1 MNSKKNTNKKPEK
14 QSGKNN
20 AGFALL
26 QRYAS
31 KRAGTYIVSV
41 VLAILGVACSMAPY
55 YGVYR
60 IIVLIMDGNNRSF
73 APYLPWVVFC
83 AAALF
88 LWVVFHNISTSLS
101 HKATFATLSDVRM
114 AISEKLVKIP
124 MGYTLSKPSGELK
137 ASLVEKTESM
147 EPMLAHALPELTSNL
162 LVPLCIFVYIF
173 LLDWRMGLL
182 ALLTLPIGMLCM
194 KGMMKD
200 YEKNFQEYT
209 NVGKRM
215 NAAAVEYINGIEVI
229 KAFGRSASSY
239 EKFKTAVKDNAS
251 YGINWMKDVQKYY
264 ALAFGVWPSILIAI
278 LPAGV
283 FFLMS
288 GSLPQEEFILI
299 ILLSTG
305 IFAPIV
311 AALSFV
317 DGLAQTNISLG
328 DLAEIDNYPPMNRP
342 DKEAVFGERGSDISL
357 SGVKFSYGEKE
368 ILHGID
374 AQFKQNEVT
383 ALVGPSGGG
392 KSTIA
397 KLIAGFWD
405 WPEGEISIGGVN
417 AKDIPLDQLNR
428 KIAYVSQD
436 NFLFD
441 ESIME
446 NIRMGR
452 PDASDD
458 DVIASAKAAG
468 CHDFIMSL
476 EDGYDTM
483 AGSAGGHLSGGERQR
498 IAIARAMLKD
508 GDIVILDEATAYTD
522 PENEAIMQEA
532 VSRLVQGKTLI
543 VIAHRLST
551 ITDSDRI
558 IVIDGGE
565 VSACGKHDE
574 LLEKSELYKK
584 MWTAHISSK
593 DKSEVA

>member
-1 MNSKKNTNKKPEK
+1 MNSNKKTQKKPEK
-14 QSGKNN
+14 QAGMSN
-20 AGFALL
+20 AGFVLL

-31 KRAGTYIVSV
+31 KRAATYMLSV
-41 VLAILGVACSMAPY
+41 VLAVLGVACSMAPY

-60 IIVLIMDGNNRSF
+60 IILMILDGNNQGL
-73 APYLPWVVFC
+73 APYLPWVLFC
-83 AAALF
+83 AASLF
-88 LWVVFHNISTSLS
+88 LWVVFHSISTSLS
-101 HKATFATLSDVRM
+101 HKATFQTLSDVRM

-124 MGYTLSKPSGELK
+124 MGYTLSKPSGVLK
-137 ASLVEKTESM
+137 TSLVEKTDSM

-162 LVPLCIFVYIF
+162 LIPLCIFIYIF
-173 LLDWRMGLL
+173 LLDWRMGLF

-200 YEKNFQEYT
+200 YDIKFQEYT
-209 NVGKRM
+209 DVGKRM
-215 NAAAVEYINGIEVI
+215 NATAVEYINGIEVI
-229 KAFGRSASSY
+229 KAFGQSASSY
-239 EKFKTAVKDNAS
+239 EKFKTAVRENAS
-251 YGINWMKDVQKYY
+251 CGINWMKDVQKYY
-264 ALAFGVWPSILIAI
+264 ALALGVWPSILIAI

-305 IFAPIV
+305 IFAPLL

-328 DLAEIDNYPPMNRP
+328 DLTEIDNYPPMERP
-342 DKEAVFGERGSDISL
+342 EKEAVFGERGADISL
-357 SGVKFSYGEKE
+357 KGIKFSYEEKE

-374 AQFKQNEVT
+374 ADFRQDEVT

-405 WPEGEISIGGVN
+405 WPEGEILIGGVN

-452 PDASDD
+452 PDATDE
-458 DVIASAKAAG
+458 DVIASARAAG

-476 EDGYDTM
+476 EDGYATM
-483 AGSAGGHLSGGERQR
+483 AGGAGGHLSGGERQR

-522 PENEAIMQEA
+522 PENEALMQEA
-532 VSRLVQGKTLI
+532 VSRLVRGKTLI

-551 ITDSDRI
+551 IADSDQI
-558 IVIDGGE
+558 ILIDGGE
-565 VSACGKHDE
+565 VSACGKHEE

-584 MWTAHISSK
+584 MWTAHTSSK
-593 DKSEVA
+593 DESEVA